1 MHGLSL
7 PKSSPRRVRGIV
19 LPVVLV
25 MLVLMTIVVL
35 FLTRRGVVDE
45 QLAANVRGV
54 VTMETAAQYVLRW
67 CERWIW
73 LSPPGFAPAAGRPTP
88 PRFMPAPAAGDPPA
102 WRDNN
107 NWTNAGITLPP
118 GALGASANLTGARCL
133 IEDARGE
140 LAVAEV
146 PSGQDGTLVL
156 ERTERKFRITAE
168 VEGTGP
174 NANRFARAQSEVRM
188 DLN

>member
-1 MHGLSL
+1 MHTHRRLH
-7 PKSSPRRVRGIV
+7 PTPRRARGIV

-88 PRFMPAPAAGDPPA
+88 PRFMPAPVGGTPA
-102 WRDNN
+102 WRDGT
-107 NWTNAGITLPP
+107 NWANFGITLPA
-118 GALGASANLTGARCL
+118 GALGASANLAGARCL

-146 PSGQDGTLVL
+146 PSGQDGSLVL

-168 VEGTGP
+168 VEGNGP
-174 NANRFARAQSEVRM
+174 NATRIARAQSEVRL